1 MKTLMNYKETNIWN
15 NKWKLK
21 MLKIKIILEYCI
33 QPVKY
38 MKYKIKVLLLNHQ
51 LQKQLIKT
59 LIIKRSNLTNK
70 MIQISRKILIVAR
83 IKMLQI
89 INTKHPGNS
98 IRHYQITNQFLNPYK
113 IIIHLSKIQKEVI
126 WMWV

>member
-1 MKTLMNYKETNIWN
+1 
-15 NKWKLK
+15 

-70 MIQISRKILIVAR
+70 MIKISRKILIVAR

-89 INTKHPGNS
+89 INIKHPGNS
-98 IRHYQITNQFLNPYK
+98 IRHYQITNQFLNKHFEYNRSNRDKDRHEKFIFMRFDIIFLDPYFCQ
-113 IIIHLSKIQKEVI
+113 HWLDS
-126 WMWV
+126 